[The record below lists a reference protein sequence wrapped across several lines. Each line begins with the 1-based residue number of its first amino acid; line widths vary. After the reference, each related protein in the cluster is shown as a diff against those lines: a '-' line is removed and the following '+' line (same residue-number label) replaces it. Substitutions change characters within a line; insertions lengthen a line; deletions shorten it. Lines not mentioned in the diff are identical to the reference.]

1 MKSQMKSQKFLGLLL
16 IFFLS
21 GCSGYRITYNT
32 QPMGA
37 AVICNGINEG
47 YSPVR
52 KNVHL
57 TDEIK
62 QRGFVFTV
70 PCRAIWSSGVTKD
83 FGNTWDLNEF
93 PNGVM
98 QTLQRPSGEGYSQD
112 AEFALKI
119 QNMKSQRRAAEAAE
133 DAAEAAE
140 DAAKAAKD
148 AAYQLSQPVSCFSYA
163 GITTCN

>member
-1 MKSQMKSQKFLGLLL
+1 MKSQKFLGLLL

-21 GCSGYRITYNT
+21 GCSGYPITYNT
-32 QPMGA
+32 EPMGA
-37 AVICNGINEG
+37 AVICNGINKG

-52 KNVHL
+52 LNYSPEE
-57 TDEIK
+57 DDR
-62 QRGFVFTV
+62 QSGFFSTV

-83 FGNTWDLNEF
+83 FDNTWDLNEF
-93 PNGVM
+93 PNGVR

-119 QNMKSQRRAAEAAE
+119 QNMESQRRAAK
-133 DAAEAAE
+133 AAE
-140 DAAKAAKD
+140 DAAKAAEN
-148 AAYQLSQPVSCFSYA
+148 AAYQLSLPPQPVSCFSYA

>member
-1 MKSQMKSQKFLGLLL
+1 MKSQRFLGLLL

-32 QPMGA
+32 EPIGA

-47 YSPVR
+47 YSPV
-52 KNVHL
+52 KLNYSP
-57 TDEIK
+57 DEDAR
-62 QRGFVFTV
+62 QRGFFSTV

-83 FGNTWDLNEF
+83 FSNTWDLNEF
-93 PNGVM
+93 PNGVI
-98 QTLQRPSGEGYSQD
+98 QTLRRPSGEGYSQD

-119 QNMKSQRRAAEAAE
+119 QNMESQRRAAKAAE
-133 DAAEAAE
+133 DAARAAE
-140 DAAKAAKD
+140 DAAYERSRPKI
-148 AAYQLSQPVSCFSYA
+148 QQPISCFSYA